1 MQGDGGRGA
10 TGSRGLRLLP
20 GLVLPATLLLGSG
33 AFSQM
38 QEPVPFPV
46 PPSSQAGGRVPFG
59 SEPNGNSDPAMRHA
73 ILEAARKRNIERQQ
87 RIVADTEKI
96 VRLAQEL
103 SAAGAPADLMAKKS
117 EEIEKLARGVRERM
131 RTE

>member
-1 MQGDGGRGA
+1 
-10 TGSRGLRLLP
+10 
-20 GLVLPATLLLGSG
+20 
-33 AFSQM
+33 
-38 QEPVPFPV
+38 
-46 PPSSQAGGRVPFG
+46 
-59 SEPNGNSDPAMRHA
+59 MRHA